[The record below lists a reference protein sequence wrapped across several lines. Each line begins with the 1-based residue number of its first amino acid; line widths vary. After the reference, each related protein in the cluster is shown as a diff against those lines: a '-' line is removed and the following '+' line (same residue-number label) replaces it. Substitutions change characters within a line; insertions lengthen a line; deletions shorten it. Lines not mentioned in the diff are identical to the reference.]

1 MKKKRTTEENLRL
14 YEEVMAVIVAIAFII
29 ALLTL

>member
-1 MKKKRTTEENLRL
+1 MKKRTTEENLRL
-14 YEEVMAVIVAIAFII
+14 YEEVMAVIAAIVIII